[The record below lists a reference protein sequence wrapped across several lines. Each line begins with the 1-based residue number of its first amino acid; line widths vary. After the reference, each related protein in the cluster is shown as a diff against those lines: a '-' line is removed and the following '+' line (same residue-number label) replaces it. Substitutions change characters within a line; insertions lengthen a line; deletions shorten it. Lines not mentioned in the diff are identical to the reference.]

1 MGTLGAQAGLEEG
14 RGQMGA
20 QGQSS
25 KKGARWPAV
34 QPDLCQRRLP
44 CQATRPD
51 WVLQAQLFFPQ
62 RRPVELRGLSPR
74 GEN

>member
-1 MGTLGAQAGLEEG
+1 MGTPEHRRGLRKAGDRWTLRARVPKREPG
-14 RGQMGA
+14 GQQCSLISASAGCP
-20 QGQSS
+20 
-25 KKGARWPAV
+25 ARP
-34 QPDLCQRRLP
+34 R
-44 CQATRPD
+44 RPD